1 MKTAYNVRVDRT
13 VRGDIG
19 VDRTWEGVNRT
30 VEESSVNSGQWLASL
45 RTDTSV
51 GNMNHQ
57 VTLELL
63 KKTIFLS
70 THTLFC
76 KKKKK
81 EKEKE

>member
-30 VEESSVNSGQWLASL
+30 VEGKLYFCPPTHFFV
-45 RTDTSV
+45 
-51 GNMNHQ
+51 
-57 VTLELL
+57 
-63 KKTIFLS
+63 KKKR
-70 THTLFC
+70 

-81 EKEKE
+81 NRGITKSKL